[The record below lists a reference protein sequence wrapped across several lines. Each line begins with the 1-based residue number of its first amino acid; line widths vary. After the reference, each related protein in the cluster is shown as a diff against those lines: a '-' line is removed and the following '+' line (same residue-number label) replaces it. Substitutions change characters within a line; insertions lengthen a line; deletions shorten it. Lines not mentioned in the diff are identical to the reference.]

1 MGAVSF
7 SLDQNLVKELKN
19 ILPLVNFVETGT
31 FKGDT
36 LEKLHNDFD
45 QLYSIELSK
54 EYFEGALRRFSKIS
68 NIKIFQGDSSLILS
82 NISDSLR
89 NESTLYFLDAH
100 WCVAA
105 KTAGETSQCPLIG
118 ELKSIGKLQ
127 SESIIIIDDARLF
140 LCSPLAPHEIS
151 QWPTFDEVIKG
162 LYQLSSIHEIAVVN
176 DVILFYPEQAKNAV
190 QAYSQNSG
198 FDWYRAAQSISNEWL
213 EIAEKKEQVIQELV
227 AQIEKKD
234 SLLASQNKTI
244 QAYVE
249 TYGHNP
255 IRSIFARVIT
265 KVMRLFRPKLGNL
278 NQHAPKEITLEKQRL
293 TVNSGNSCVIS
304 IVTPSFNQGDFIE
317 RTLLSVIEQ
326 KYPNAQYY
334 VQDGGSTDNTVEI
347 LEKYQT
353 FLTGW
358 SSEKDSGQ
366 SNAINKGMSKTAG
379 EIMCWLNSDDLLLPN
394 SLNTVSEFFANNPE
408 IDVVY
413 GNRLLIDEKDMM
425 IGRWILPAHDENI
438 ISWADYIPQETL
450 FWRRRIWEKAGG
462 RIDESFRFAMDWD
475 LIVRFRDVGARFAH
489 IDQFLGAFRI
499 HANQKTSAVI
509 NEIGFLEMGRI
520 RERTLGRAPSQMEIR
535 RAIFPY
541 LIKHIAAD
549 LFFRLKKRLGLI
561 V

>member
-36 LEKLHNDFD
+36 LEKLHNDFN

-54 EYFEGALRRFSKIS
+54 EYFAAAIRRFSKIS

-82 NISDSLR
+82 NISHSLR

-151 QWPTFDEVIKG
+151 QWPTFDEVIKE

-234 SLLASQNKTI
+234 NLLASQNKTI

-265 KVMRLFRPKLGNL
+265 RGIRLFRPKLGNL
-278 NQHAPKEITLEKQRL
+278 NQHAPKEIKLEKQRL
-293 TVNSGNSCVIS
+293 IVNSGNSCVIS

-413 GNRLLIDEKDMM
+413 GNRILIDEKDMM
-425 IGRWILPAHDENI
+425 IGRWILPAHDGNI

-450 FWRRRIWEKAGG
+450 FWRRRIWEKVGG

-509 NEIGFLEMGRI
+509 NEIGFLEMGKI

-535 RAIFPY
+535 RAILPY